1 MGRSSWIGWSL
12 GIPTATDSTQHP
24 LLSVKIVEGFIISM
38 NKQQIQEVVYSIRDV
53 YERRIFTTAEFSSI
67 LIGSGFKS
75 KERSLII
82 RRSLMWGY
90 LVKCSNETTLIYKIV
105 DIDKAVRTRTL
116 HKGRHGMGKV
126 CKTNLFI
133 K

>member
-12 GIPTATDSTQHP
+12 GIPTATDSTQRP

-53 YERRIFTTAEFSSI
+53 YERRIFTTAEFTSI

-90 LVKCSNETTLIYKIV
+90 IIKCPSDTTLCYEI
-105 DIDKAVRTRTL
+105 IDMNDAVRTRTL
-116 HKGRHGMGKV
+116 HHGRHGKS
-126 CKTNLFI
+126 LLRI
-133 K
+133 KG